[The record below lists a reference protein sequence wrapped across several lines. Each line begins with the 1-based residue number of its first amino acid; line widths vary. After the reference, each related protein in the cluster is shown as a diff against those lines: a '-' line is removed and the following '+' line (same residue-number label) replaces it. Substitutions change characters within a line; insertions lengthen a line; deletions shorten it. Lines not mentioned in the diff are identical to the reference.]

1 MYSLYGV
8 FQANAGQLDRNYLR
22 RNLLAQSS
30 FTQERE
36 VMQLLGVE
44 PGEYVVVPYTLYA
57 NVSDEF
63 LLTVYS
69 KAGVK
74 AQ

>member
-8 FQANAGQLDRNYLR
+8 FQANAGKLDTNYLR
-22 RNLLAQSS
+22 WNLLAQSA
-30 FTQERE
+30 FTQDRE
-36 VMQLLGVE
+36 VMTLLDVD
-44 PGEYVVVPYTLYA
+44 PGEYVVVPYTMYA

>member
-8 FQANAGQLDRNYLR
+8 FQANGGKLDTDYLR
-22 RNLLAQSS
+22 RNQLEQSP
-30 FTQERE
+30 FTKDRE
-36 VMQLLGVE
+36 VMKLMKVE
-44 PGEYVVVPYTLYA
+44 PGEYVVVPCTMYA

-63 LLTVYS
+63 LLTIYT

-74 AQ
+74 AP